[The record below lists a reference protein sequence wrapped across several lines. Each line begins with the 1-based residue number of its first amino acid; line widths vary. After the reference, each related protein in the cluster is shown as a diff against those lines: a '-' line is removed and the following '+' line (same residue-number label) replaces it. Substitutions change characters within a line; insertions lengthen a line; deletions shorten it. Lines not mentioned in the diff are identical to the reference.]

1 LLSGETT
8 EQPETAESPSLPVH
22 LIRKSPQ
29 PYRNGRSPN
38 SGLRSL

>member
-1 LLSGETT
+1 LLSDETT
-8 EQPETAESPSLPVH
+8 EQPETAVSPSFPVH

-29 PYRNGRSPN
+29 PYRSARNPN